1 MAGLPTVTVAGTLTA
16 DPDLKFLPNGT
27 PVATFTIAAN
37 DRRYDPDT
45 RQWVDQGATFLR
57 CQIWRQAAENV
68 AESLRRGVRVL
79 VTGALKQR
87 RYTDREGI
95 DRTVVELDVDEIGP
109 SLRWA
114 RATITTPRRD
124 TATGGSSSG
133 ETGDASGP
141 DAGAVNP

>member
-16 DPDLKFLPNGT
+16 DPDLKFLPNGNA
-27 PVATFTIAAN
+27 VATFTIAA
-37 DRRYDPDT
+37 DERRYDPDT

-68 AESLRRGVRVL
+68 AESLRRGTRVL
-79 VTGALKQR
+79 ATGALKQR

-95 DRTVVELDVDEIGP
+95 DRTVVELDVDELGP

-114 RATITTPRRD
+114 RATL
-124 TATGGSSSG
+124 TASARTGGSGSG
-133 ETGDASGP
+133 DTTIAESTNGGDAR
-141 DAGAVNP
+141 